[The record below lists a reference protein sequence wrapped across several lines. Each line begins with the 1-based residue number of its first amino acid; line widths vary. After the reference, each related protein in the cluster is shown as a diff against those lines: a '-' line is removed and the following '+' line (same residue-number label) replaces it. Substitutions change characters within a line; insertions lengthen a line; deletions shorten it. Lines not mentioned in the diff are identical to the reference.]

1 MPGTPSPST
10 SVSHNPNTYPPS
22 LLISPIMKHILT
34 TLLSLLL
41 AVSLNAQSGK
51 QWLAAARQGNVEAMH
66 PTAVRYLNGFDGLP
80 KDKAKALYWAE
91 KGAEF
96 GNVDAMLL
104 TAAIYQDHEKNL
116 MDSKT
121 IYWYEKA
128 AQTGSKKAMSDLC
141 RTYTSIFYPL
151 ADDKPA
157 RIKCTER
164 LIYWYD
170 RMSQSYEFSE
180 SERQSC
186 ASMKRNFERELSKL
200 KGETPTYG
208 STAVQQEKEEEI
220 VPAQFPGG
228 DAAMRQFIAK
238 NLNKALGDRFN
249 THGTVVVSFTVYDN
263 GSIDNIES
271 THLHSN
277 LDTEAR
283 RVVKIMPRWT
293 PGTKG
298 GRPVS
303 MKRRVSIEF

>member
-1 MPGTPSPST
+1 MKQILA
-10 SVSHNPNTYPPS
+10 
-22 LLISPIMKHILT
+22 LLISSILSFN
-34 TLLSLLL
+34 LS
-41 AVSLNAQSGK
+41 AQTGK
-51 QWLAAARQGNVEAMH
+51 QWLAAARQGHVEAMQ
-66 PTAVRYLNGFDGLP
+66 PTAVRYLHGFDGLP
-80 KDKAKALYWAE
+80 QNKEKALYWAE
-91 KGAEF
+91 KGAEL

-104 TAAIYQDHEKNL
+104 TAAIYQDHQKNL

-128 AQTGSKKAMSDLC
+128 AQTGSKEAMSDLC
-141 RTYTSIFYPL
+141 RTYSSIFYPL
-151 ADDKPA
+151 ADNKPA

-186 ASMKRNFERELSKL
+186 ASMKQKFERELSKL

-208 STAVQQEKEEEI
+208 SPAVQQEKEEEI

-249 THGTVVVSFTVYDN
+249 THGTVVVSFIVYDN
-263 GSIDNIES
+263 GVIDNIKS

-283 RVVKIMPRWT
+283 RVVKLMPRWT
-293 PGTKG
+293 PATKG

-303 MKRRVSIEF
+303 MKRRVTIEF